1 MPRLA
6 TKMMQQMCE
15 QNDLVAIENICTC
28 KAANIL
34 LDFADKGGMKFF
46 LALRL
51 TQKVGHLK
59 NYMLVNEEHLSP
71 SLLKSHSPWR
81 GHNYVS

>member
-6 TKMMQQMCE
+6 TKMMRQMCE
-15 QNDLVAIENICTC
+15 QNDLVAIENRCTC
-28 KAANIL
+28 KVANIL

-46 LALRL
+46 LALGL
-51 TQKVGHLK
+51 TQKVGRLQ

-71 SLLKSHSPWR
+71 SLPKSRSPWQ
-81 GHNYVS
+81 GHNYAS